1 MKKIILIGKVGCGKT
16 TLRQAL
22 KGEGISYH
30 KTQYVNHFDVVIDT
44 PGEYAQTKAL
54 ARGLAIFSFEAD
66 VIGLMIKATDDYSLY
81 PPNLAPMA
89 TREVIGI
96 VTQINKPDANP
107 ERAKRWL
114 ELVGCEHIFLV
125 DSKTGEGVDAILDYL
140 EVEKAPQKRRKKHA

>member
-44 PGEYAQTKAL
+44 PGEYAQSRHL

-66 VIGLMIKATDDYSLY
+66 VIGFMIKATDDYSLY

-114 ELVGCEHIFLV
+114 ELVGCKNIFLV

-140 EVEKAPQKRRKKHA
+140 EVEKLPQKKEKK